1 MADITLLNGTLGLGG
16 VKHVVASGTTASIAA
31 GDPVVKTIG
40 GPAVALGADG
50 IPVVGTNY
58 MAGIAI
64 TASNETAAA
73 DGVVVV
79 QPLNT
84 SQIWLAPA
92 KSSAAVDTQAEYN
105 ALIGNQVLL
114 DLTSSTW
121 TIDESVAHGA
131 TNGCVIEY
139 LDVSKHPGKVAFSFR
154 AGAIYNA

>member
-1 MADITLLNGTLGLGG
+1 MADFTLFNGTPGLGG

-40 GPAVALGADG
+40 GPAVAVGADG
-50 IPVVGTNY
+50 IPVVGTDY

-64 TASNETAAA
+64 NASTETASAKGYVT
-73 DGVVVV
+73 V

-92 KSSAAVDTQAEYN
+92 KSATAVDTQAEYD
-105 ALIGNQVLL
+105 ALVGNQVLL

-121 TIDESVAHGA
+121 TIDESAAHHA
-131 TNGCVIEY
+131 DNGCVIEY

-154 AGAIYNA
+154 AAAIYNA